1 MKKVKLHRKEILFIF
16 VLLNI
21 LYLMKQKKQK
31 IPEEKQTI
39 NEEQQNQID
48 HKKVVINKGKFE
60 KYTIVL
66 AFFIFSNIF
75 IYYSNSNKWS
85 VGYLINFISYVF
97 INVIQYIFFD
107 KMLKH
112 FLFYMNHMKES
123 SSPEYTKQFL
133 ELVIDELIRFFDR
146 NLQVFIFGGKILYP
160 ILDSKLKT
168 WTEINHLY
176 RTKSWKEILGFLVLY
191 FLIRKLVFYLGF
203 KLKEKI
209 SYDDPE
215 KNKNKLIL
223 CAVCC
228 VCFFVNFVYNN
239 IYIQFLNFNQKKNF
253 RIPDEKQIERN
264 KNQFQR
270 ILNENGVSLPER
282 FDQNQKVLYEQDYLN
297 FYQTYA
303 SQKNIELSPIL
314 KTKIRVNKE
323 ISTVNRIFK
332 NIFS

>member
-1 MKKVKLHRKEILFIF
+1 M
-16 VLLNI
+16 
-21 LYLMKQKKQK
+21 
-31 IPEEKQTI
+31 
-39 NEEQQNQID
+39 
-48 HKKVVINKGKFE
+48 
-60 KYTIVL
+60 
-66 AFFIFSNIF
+66 
-75 IYYSNSNKWS
+75 
-85 VGYLINFISYVF
+85 
-97 INVIQYIFFD
+97 
-107 KMLKH
+107 
-112 FLFYMNHMKES
+112 
-123 SSPEYTKQFL
+123 
-133 ELVIDELIRFFDR
+133 
-146 NLQVFIFGGKILYP
+146 
-160 ILDSKLKT
+160 DSKLKT

-176 RTKSWKEILGFLVLY
+176 RTKSWKKILGFLVLY

-270 ILNENGVSLPER
+270 ILNENGPSLPET
-282 FDQNQKVLYEQDYLN
+282 FDQNQMSYEQDYLN
-297 FYQTYA
+297 FYQRYA
-303 SQKNIELSPIL
+303 SQNNIELSPIL

-323 ISTVNRIFK
+323 ISRVNRIFK

>member
-21 LYLMKQKKQK
+21 LYLLKKTKKK
-31 IPEEKQTI
+31 INKEKQNRTETQNI
-39 NEEQQNQID
+39 NEEKQNQID
-48 HKKVVINKGKFE
+48 QKNVLINKGEFE

-85 VGYLINFISYVF
+85 VRYLINFMYYVF

-112 FLFYMNHMKES
+112 FLFYMNHIKES
-123 SSPEYTKQFL
+123 NSPEYTKQFL

-160 ILDSKLKT
+160 ILHSKLKT

-176 RTKSWKEILGFLVLY
+176 RTTSWKKIIGFIVLY
-191 FLIRKLVFYLGF
+191 FLIRKLVFYLGV

-223 CAVCC
+223 CAFCC

-239 IYIQFLNFNQKKNF
+239 IYIQFLNFNQNKNF
-253 RIPDEKQIERN
+253 RIPDKKQIERN
-264 KNQFQR
+264 KDQFKR
-270 ILNENGVSLPER
+270 ILNKNQLEPP
-282 FDQNQKVLYEQDYLN
+282 DQNLLYEQDYLN

-303 SQKNIELSPIL
+303 SQNNLTLSPIL

-323 ISTVNRIFK
+323 ISRVNQFFR
-332 NIFS
+332 NIF